1 MHPARQQVLCR
12 AVPRSVEGWWQ
23 ENLLHATWNTLTYAT
38 WNSTSLAAMT
48 ELLRC
53 LLCVSKLFG
62 AARELAV
69 LGITRVLF
77 ELQIGRHLKALLDP
91 AARDP
96 MRDVQ

>member
-1 MHPARQQVLCR
+1 MHPARQQVLCHGWLG
-12 AVPRSVEGWWQ
+12 PLPGSVEGCQCWQ
-23 ENLLHATWNTLTYAT
+23 ENLLHAT

-48 ELLRC
+48 ELLHC

-77 ELQIGRHLKALLDP
+77 ELQIGLHLKALLDT

-96 MRDVQ
+96 MRDVK

>member
-23 ENLLHATWNTLTYAT
+23 ENLLHATWN
-38 WNSTSLAAMT
+38 SRSLAAMT
-48 ELLRC
+48 ELLHC

-96 MRDVQ
+96 MRDVK

>member
-23 ENLLHATWNTLTYAT
+23 ENLLHATWN
-38 WNSTSLAAMT
+38 SRSLAAMT

-62 AARELAV
+62 AAPELAV

-96 MRDVQ
+96 MRDVK

>member
-1 MHPARQQVLCR
+1 M
-12 AVPRSVEGWWQ
+12 
-23 ENLLHATWNTLTYAT
+23 HATWN
-38 WNSTSLAAMT
+38 SRSLAAMT

-96 MRDVQ
+96 MRDVK

>member
-23 ENLLHATWNTLTYAT
+23 ENLLHATWN
-38 WNSTSLAAMT
+38 SRSLAAMT

-96 MRDVQ
+96 MRDVK